1 MHSLRLDQMATMV
14 PLLAVSLFGTAV
26 QGHMI
31 MANPVPYGYQTID
44 NSPLTGSNYPCK
56 VTSDPATFYSLD
68 GIDNTYAAG
77 SSQSLS
83 FKGSAVHGGGS
94 CQLALTNDMQPSAS
108 TDWRVILSIESGCPT
123 TDGTTAGTY
132 NWTVPADLAPGQ
144 YSFAWT
150 WISKLA
156 GQPEYYMNCAPITV
170 TAATTRRAR
179 AASARRALSSYP
191 ELFVANLDAINSC
204 KTTPSTDPVYPDP
217 GPNVEKLLAGG
228 TPAFATIT
236 QSGCVP
242 LSQTQ
247 GTAALPVATAGAGA
261 GAGAGAASGSAS
273 SDTSATASAVASA
286 SSESSA
292 AAPTSS
298 SSATSAT
305 IPGGSFATATQA
317 PEPSS
322 TPATSASATSSSSSS
337 SQSLVVIPVTPT
349 YPGNATASTAT
360 AQTSSPAA
368 TDASSTEASS
378 SSAPSTTSS
387 AEASSATASATPS
400 STSAPSSA
408 SSTATT
414 SSAQPTVT
422 GSGSGSNSTSGSGS
436 GSGSGSSSAKS
447 GTCTQEGMFN
457 CIGTKYQQCAS
468 GAWTSMQALPGG
480 TTCTQGESTGLWAR
494 DGRLSLF
501 RRGRRGSRM
510 GLPMV
515 AV

>member
-1 MHSLRLDQMATMV
+1 MHSLRLDQMAATV
-14 PLLAVSLFGTAV
+14 PLLAASLFGTAV

-123 TDGTTAGTY
+123 TDGTTPGVY
-132 NWTVPADLAPGQ
+132 NWTVPADLEPGQ

-170 TAATTRRAR
+170 TAAATRRAR
-179 AASARRALSSYP
+179 AAAARRALSSYP

-217 GPNVEKLLAGG
+217 GPNVEKLLTGG

-247 GTAALPVATAGAGA
+247 GTAALPAAT
-261 GAGAGAASGSAS
+261 AGAGAASGGSG
-273 SDTSATASAVASA
+273 SDTSATASSAVASA
-286 SSESSA
+286 SSE
-292 AAPTSS
+292 S

-317 PEPSS
+317 PEPSVTLATS
-322 TPATSASATSSSSSS
+322 TPAATSSSTSSSSS
-337 SQSLVVIPVTPT
+337 QTLAVIPVTPT
-349 YPGNATASTAT
+349 YPGNVTASSTAT
-360 AQTSSPAA
+360 AQSSASAA
-368 TDASSTEASS
+368 PDASSSAEPSS
-378 SSAPSTTSS
+378 SSAPSTSTSEASSS
-387 AEASSATASATPS
+387 ATASTAPSATASATS
-400 STSAPSSA
+400 SS
-408 SSTATT
+408 SSTATA

-422 GSGSGSNSTSGSGS
+422 GSGSGSNSTGS
-436 GSGSGSSSAKS
+436 GSGSGSSSGKS

-457 CIGTKYQQCAS
+457 CVGTEYQQCAS

-494 DGRLSLF
+494 DGRLGLF
-501 RRGRRGSRM
+501 RRGRRGGRA